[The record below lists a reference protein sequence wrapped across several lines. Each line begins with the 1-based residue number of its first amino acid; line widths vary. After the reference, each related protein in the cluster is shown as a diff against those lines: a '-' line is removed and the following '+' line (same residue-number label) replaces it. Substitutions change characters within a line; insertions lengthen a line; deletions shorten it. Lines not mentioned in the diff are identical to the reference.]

1 MPESLTRREFMKELG
16 KLGAAASIAPMVLA
30 GEQMSDK
37 PFSIKRPS
45 FIKEVDEP
53 TTEIRWDE
61 VKRIAEGE
69 VTVRRS
75 FSKYISQDRI
85 DKLTDIRTANMD
97 KYLKEGRDGYTLKD
111 HALKAGAG
119 KGGVSR
125 VFIQDPEMVKTPE
138 SLGVPKWTGTPE
150 DATMIV
156 SAALRHYGAASVGV
170 VELDT
175 NTTEKLIYAKDP
187 DGKEMR
193 IEDADMPEE
202 GEDYRV
208 IPKKARWMITYTVQ
222 MSEETMIRCP
232 THLGT
237 QTTSLTYR
245 RSQNVQERGQHF
257 LGGLGYMAMGE
268 SSTNALAI
276 APALGVMSGL
286 GELSR
291 YNRLLTPEYGSMVRV
306 FKILTD
312 LPMAPTKPINAGL
325 LEFCKSCT
333 KCADHCPS
341 KALSFEK
348 EPYWETIGG
357 WNNPGH
363 KAWFEDS
370 VKCRSYWYETG
381 NNCGICFAVCPFA
394 SKNLSSYSR
403 VRDYLTATVPAF
415 DGTLTKIDDLLY
427 TPYTEFGKP
436 QKTAE
441 SWWRMNLPDYG
452 ISTDQT
458 VRETS

>member
-1 MPESLTRREFMKELG
+1 MKEFG
-16 KLGAAASIAPMVLA
+16 KMGAAAALVPMVAA

-37 PFSIKRPS
+37 PVGLQRPG
-45 FIKEVDEP
+45 FIKQVDQP
-53 TTEIRWDE
+53 TTEVDWTQ

-69 VTVRRS
+69 VTARRS
-75 FSKYISQDRI
+75 FTTYIGKERA
-85 DKLTDIRTANMD
+85 DKLAEIQKANMD

-111 HALKAGAG
+111 FALQSASGV
-119 KGGVSR
+119 GGVSR
-125 VFIQDPEMVKTPE
+125 KYFQDPEDIRSPE
-138 SLGVPKWTGTPE
+138 KLGVPKYSGSPE
-150 DATMIV
+150 EAAMIV
-156 SAALRHYGAASVGV
+156 AAAARHLGAASVGF

-193 IEDADMPEE
+193 IQDADAPEE

-208 IPKKARWMITYTVQ
+208 IPKKARYCIVYTVQ
-222 MSEETMIRCP
+222 MSEEAMIRCP
-232 THLGT
+232 THLGA
-237 QTTSLTYR
+237 QTTSLTYS
-245 RSQNVQERGQHF
+245 RSENIQERLQYF
-257 LGGLGYMAMGE
+257 LGGLGYMALGE
-268 SSTNALAI
+268 SSTNALGI
-276 APALGVMSGL
+276 APAFGVMAGL

-306 FKILTD
+306 FKMLTD
-312 LPMAPTKPINAGL
+312 LPLAPTKPINAGL
-325 LEFCKSCT
+325 LEYCKNCT

-348 EPYWETIGG
+348 EPTWEVRGG

-370 VKCRSYWYETG
+370 IKCRSYWYETG

-394 SKNLSSYSR
+394 SKNLASFDK
-403 VRDYLTATVPAF
+403 VRNYLAATVPAF
-415 DGTLTKIDDLLY
+415 DGTLKKIDDLLY

-452 ISTDQT
+452 ISTDQS
-458 VRETS
+458 VRMTS